1 VASVKEKYLLAYMD
15 MAERFAETSE
25 ANRLKVCA
33 MLIKNG
39 SILSIGINGT
49 PSGFYTNNC
58 EDEDGNTAWY
68 VRHAEQACLDRMLHS
83 NETTRDCIMLV
94 THQPCKF
101 CSLRI
106 KDAGIKEVYYRY
118 DYRCNQGVEYLLNNG
133 ILVQKV

>member
-1 VASVKEKYLLAYMD
+1 MD

-25 ANRLKVCA
+25 ATRLKVCA

-49 PSGFYTNNC
+49 PSGFHTNTC

-83 NETTRDCIMLV
+83 NETTEDCIMLV
-94 THQPCKF
+94 THQPCKL
-101 CSLRI
+101 CALHI
-106 KDAGIKEVYYRY
+106 KDAGITKVYYRY
-118 DYRCNQGVEYLLNNG
+118 DYRCNQGVDYLSNSG
-133 ILVQKV
+133 ILVEKL

>member
-1 VASVKEKYLLAYMD
+1 MKLKSKYLLAYMD
-15 MAERFAETSE
+15 MAKRFAETSE

-58 EDEDGNTAWY
+58 ENDDGNTAWY
-68 VRHAEQACLDRMLHS
+68 VRHAEQACLDRMLHT
-83 NETTRDCIMLV
+83 NETTNNCIMLV
-94 THQPCKF
+94 THQPCKI

-106 KDAGIKEVYYRY
+106 KDAGIKQVYYRY
-118 DYRCNQGVEYLLNNG
+118 DYRCNQGVEYLLDNG
-133 ILVQKV
+133 VMVQKL